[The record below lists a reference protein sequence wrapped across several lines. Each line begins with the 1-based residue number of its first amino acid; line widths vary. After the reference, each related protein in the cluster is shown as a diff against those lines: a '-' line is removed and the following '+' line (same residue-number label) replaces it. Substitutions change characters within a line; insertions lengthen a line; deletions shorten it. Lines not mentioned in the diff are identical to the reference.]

1 MATIKDVA
9 SKAGVSITTVSRVMN
24 DRGPLSEAT
33 KKAVHDAMEE
43 LGYFPNDV
51 ARALGKN
58 SLNIMGLIVPTI
70 KHPFFGELVHAC
82 EDETYRRGYKLM
94 VVASDYNEEKEKR
107 CMDILRRNMVDG
119 IFYASHFLSR
129 EFLEAL
135 RVPAVTLNNEFSG
148 LPVIH
153 SDDVQGGY
161 MAARHLIGKGCKCM
175 VHISG
180 QQDLHLSADVRMTA
194 FIKECERQGV
204 ACKVYSA
211 SEQMLWDMEYMPL
224 INRIFMEN
232 PDMDGIFASSDIIAA
247 QCIQMAGT
255 LGYRIPEDIK
265 IVGYDDICLSRLLY
279 PPLTTVH
286 QDIKGLA
293 KTAMDTVEELIE
305 GKQVPESQVV
315 SVSFIERKT
324 T

>member
-1 MATIKDVA
+1 MVTIKDVA
-9 SKAGVSITTVSRVMN
+9 SRAGVSVTTVSRVMN

-51 ARALGKN
+51 ARALGK
-58 SLNIMGLIVPTI
+58 SSMNIIGLIVPTI

-82 EDETYRRGYKLM
+82 EDDTYRRGYKLM
-94 VVASDYNEEKEKR
+94 VVSSGYNEEKEKR
-107 CMDILRRNMVDG
+107 CVDLLKRNMVDG
-119 IFYASHFLSR
+119 ILYSSHFLSQ

-148 LPVIH
+148 LPAIH

-161 MAARHLIGKGCKCM
+161 MAARHLLGKGCRHLI
-175 VHISG
+175 HISG
-180 QQDLHLSADVRMTA
+180 QQDLHLSADVRMTS
-194 FIKECERQGV
+194 FKQECERQGAV
-204 ACKVYSA
+204 CKVYSA
-211 SEQMLWDMEYMPL
+211 SEQMLLDLEYHTL
-224 INRIFMEN
+224 INQIFMEN

-247 QCIQMAGT
+247 QCVQIAGM

-265 IVGYDDICLSRLLY
+265 IVGYDDICISRLLY

-286 QDIKGLA
+286 QDMEGLV
-293 KTAMDTVEELIE
+293 KTAMDTIGDLIE
-305 GKQVPESQVV
+305 GKQVLETQLVPVTL
-315 SVSFIERKT
+315 IERKT

>member
-1 MATIKDVA
+1 M
-9 SKAGVSITTVSRVMN
+9 
-24 DRGPLSEAT
+24 
-33 KKAVHDAMEE
+33 
-43 LGYFPNDV
+43 
-51 ARALGKN
+51 
-58 SLNIMGLIVPTI
+58 
-70 KHPFFGELVHAC
+70 
-82 EDETYRRGYKLM
+82 
-94 VVASDYNEEKEKR
+94 
-107 CMDILRRNMVDG
+107 
-119 IFYASHFLSR
+119 
-129 EFLEAL
+129 
-135 RVPAVTLNNEFSG
+135 
-148 LPVIH
+148 
-153 SDDVQGGY
+153 
-161 MAARHLIGKGCKCM
+161 
-175 VHISG
+175 
-180 QQDLHLSADVRMTA
+180 
-194 FIKECERQGV
+194 
-204 ACKVYSA
+204 
-211 SEQMLWDMEYMPL
+211 